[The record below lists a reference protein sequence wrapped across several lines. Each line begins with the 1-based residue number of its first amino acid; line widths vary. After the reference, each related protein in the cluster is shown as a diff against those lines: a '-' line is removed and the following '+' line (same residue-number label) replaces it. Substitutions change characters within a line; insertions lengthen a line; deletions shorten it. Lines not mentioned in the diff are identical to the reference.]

1 MKQSGCEVPE
11 IVESTQYDKRFLA
24 ENVLTLEEDLRDS
37 KKHGNYW
44 LAAHKRSKGQG
55 FKMDLKCDLFA
66 SAILLKN
73 THNAEMRDRATKK
86 FKVLGSKK
94 LEGPWVRLFQPSIF
108 AKPLFQ
114 VVLLEKELAD
124 SRNDSDPPLN
134 TFPLKKEVELRF
146 LHYQLLDFWGK
157 GGGLQYFSV
166 KPGEL
171 RFIL

>member
-1 MKQSGCEVPE
+1 M
-11 IVESTQYDKRFLA
+11 ESTQYDERFGA

-37 KKHGNYW
+37 KNRGNYW
-44 LAAHKRSKGQG
+44 LAADGMSKGQG
-55 FKMDLKCDLFA
+55 FQVDLKCDMFA

-73 THNAEMRDRATKK
+73 THNEKMRDRSTKK

-94 LEGPWVRLFQPSIF
+94 LEGPWVRLFRPSIF

-114 VVLLEKELAD
+114 VVLLETELAD
-124 SRNDSDPPLN
+124 SRNDSNPPLK

-146 LHYQLLDFWGK
+146 LHFQLIDFWGK

-166 KPGEL
+166 EPGVL
-171 RFIL
+171 GSIL

>member
-1 MKQSGCEVPE
+1 M
-11 IVESTQYDKRFLA
+11 ESTQYDKRFRA

-94 LEGPWVRLFQPSIF
+94 LEGPWVRLFQPSIH
-108 AKPLFQ
+108 LC
-114 VVLLEKELAD
+114 
-124 SRNDSDPPLN
+124 
-134 TFPLKKEVELRF
+134 
-146 LHYQLLDFWGK
+146 
-157 GGGLQYFSV
+157 
-166 KPGEL
+166 
-171 RFIL
+171 